1 MALQINVHRDI
12 DFETM
17 TRNPWRVEFNKYESF
32 IVCKVQCG
40 SDSVTFFDDDME
52 QFMTALLSAWGELH
66 GLADD
71 NEL

>member
-32 IVCKVQCG
+32 IVCKIQC
-40 SDSVTFFDDDME
+40 
-52 QFMTALLSAWGELH
+52 
-66 GLADD
+66 
-71 NEL
+71 